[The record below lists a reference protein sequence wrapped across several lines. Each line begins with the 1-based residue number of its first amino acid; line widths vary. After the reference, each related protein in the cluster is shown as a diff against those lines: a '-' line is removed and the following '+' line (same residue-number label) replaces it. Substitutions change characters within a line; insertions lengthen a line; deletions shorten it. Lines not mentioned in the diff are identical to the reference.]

1 MSATGKKKLSI
12 ICLSGDFDKVVAAFT
27 LATGAAA
34 VNHEVNLFFTFW
46 GLNVIKKKKGRSF
59 LGSSGLAKIFNFLM
73 GGVKNLPLSRLN
85 FCGISPILMTRMMRK
100 ANVATLPELIQAAHE
115 LKVNL
120 YACDMSMNILGMT
133 IKDYIPEVKEVL
145 GVAKFLEYSE
155 NGETVFI

>member
-1 MSATGKKKLSI
+1 MSEKTKKKLSI
-12 ICLSGDFDKVVAAFT
+12 ICLSGDFDKVLAAFT
-27 LATGAAA
+27 LGTGAAA
-34 VNHEVNLFFTFW
+34 VNHEVNIFFTFW
-46 GLNVIKKKKGRSF
+46 GLNVLKKKQGRHF
-59 LGSSGLAKIFNFLM
+59 LGNSGLAKIFNFLM

-85 FCGISPILMTRMMRK
+85 FWGISPWLMTRMMR
-100 ANVATLPELIQAAHE
+100 ANNVATLPELIQAAHA

-145 GVAKFLEYSE
+145 GVAKFLDYSA